1 MKLTL
6 KIILLVMTIGI
17 SQNIYSQ
24 DSVQISITQLKQTNL
39 IFNEHRYLVEEN
51 KLLTSQLE
59 NYKEDNETLLK
70 INALINQQKEKYEVL
85 NEDYKLNI
93 EALEKSINKK
103 QKEILYYRIGISL
116 GGIGVLI
123 WALIK

>member
-1 MKLTL
+1 
-6 KIILLVMTIGI
+6 MTISI

-24 DSVQISITQLKQTNL
+24 DSVQISTTQLKQTNL
-39 IFNEHRYLVEEN
+39 IFNEHKYLVEEN
-51 KLLTSQLE
+51 KLLTLQLE

-70 INALINQQKEKYEVL
+70 INALTNQQKEKYEVL

-103 QKEILYYRIGISL
+103 QKEILYYRIGIGL